1 MKRIKVWLVLML
13 VLAASVSVYARG
25 QSSAQTGGAR
35 QFKVGFSP
43 FALDQAFHKI
53 IWDTVKAGVEAQGG
67 IFVGMDPNNDGARQI
82 NQIEDMITQRIDLLI
97 VGPISSDGILPALE
111 ACKNAGIPVLNYD
124 SAVTD
129 QDLVKSFITSDN
141 HMAGKLAGE
150 YILNHIAKTGKVI
163 VFDNPDAE
171 SVNGRVRGYEEAIR
185 GSGINSV
192 YYHYTGDLQATSED
206 AITSNP
212 DAIAVFGTVSILS
225 TVAYASLEARNL
237 VGKIQIVSVD
247 GSPEEKPYI
256 KSGGILATAAQSP
269 IGIANKCVEYA
280 FRILRGESVEKMIEI
295 APFIIDA
302 ANLSQYPIDGWQ

>member
-1 MKRIKVWLVLML
+1 ML
-13 VLAASVSVYARG
+13 IFSAIIPAYAKG
-25 QSSAQTGGAR
+25 QGDAGSGGAK
-35 QFKVGFSP
+35 QIKVGFSP

-82 NQIEDMITQRIDLLI
+82 NQIEDMITQRIDILI

-111 ACKNAGIPVLNYD
+111 ACKAAGIPVLNYD

-129 QDLVKSFITSDN
+129 QALVKSFITSDN
-141 HMAGKLAGE
+141 HLAGKLAGE
-150 YILNHIAKTGKVI
+150 YILNHIAKSGKVL

-171 SVNGRVRGYEEAIR
+171 SVNGRVRGFEEAIK
-185 GSGINSV
+185 GSGITPV
-192 YYHYTGDLQATSED
+192 YYHYTGDIVGTSED

-212 DAIAVFGTVSILS
+212 DTVAVFGTVSILS
-225 TVAYASLEARNL
+225 TAAYVSLEARNL
-237 VGKIQIVSVD
+237 VGKIKIVSVD

-280 FRILRGESVEKMIEI
+280 FKIIKGESVEKTVEI

-302 ANLSQYPIDGWQ
+302 SNLAQYPIDGWQ

>member
-1 MKRIKVWLVLML
+1 MKRIKMLFVVML
-13 VLAASVSVYARG
+13 VLIAGVSVYARG
-25 QSSAQTGGAR
+25 RGDTGGTK

-67 IFVGMDPNNDGARQI
+67 IFIGMDPNNDGARQI
-82 NQIEDMITQRIDLLI
+82 NQIEDMITQQIDILI

-111 ACKNAGIPVLNYD
+111 ACKNAGIPILNYD

-141 HMAGKLAGE
+141 HLAGKLAGE
-150 YILNHIAKTGKVI
+150 YILNHVAKNGKVI

-185 GSGINSV
+185 GSGLTSV
-192 YYHYTGDLQATSED
+192 YYHYTGDIQAVSED

-212 DAIAVFGTVSILS
+212 DAVAVFGTVSILS
-225 TVAYASLEARNL
+225 TGAYASLEARNL
-237 VGKIQIVSVD
+237 VGKIKIVSVD

-280 FRILRGESVEKMIEI
+280 FKILRGESVEKMIEI
-295 APFIIDA
+295 APFIIDTS
-302 ANLSQYPIDGWQ
+302 NLAQYPIDGWQ